1 VSVQQ
6 ISVFVENR
14 EGRVASVTRTL
25 ADAGVNVRAMSMA
38 DAPDF
43 GIFRFV
49 VDDPPKAQ
57 EALRSGGFLIDTTEL
72 VAVEV
77 PDRPGGLADVL
88 AALAAA
94 SLNVEYMYAYQINN
108 LGSAVILFRFEDP
121 VAAARALRQAGSTIV
136 EAIPC

>member
-1 VSVQQ
+1 MSVQQ

-14 EGRVASVTRTL
+14 EGRIASVTRCL

-43 GIFRFV
+43 GIVRFV
-49 VDDPPKAQ
+49 VDAPELART
-57 EALRSGGFLIDTTEL
+57 ALHAGGFLTDTTEL

-88 AALAAA
+88 GALAAA
-94 SLNVEYMYAYQINN
+94 SVNVEYLYAYQINN
-108 LGSAVILFRFEDP
+108 AGAAVILFRFEDP
-121 VAAARALRQAGSTIV
+121 APATQALRRAGSKIV

>member
-1 VSVQQ
+1 MSVQQ

-14 EGRVASVTRTL
+14 EGRVASVTRCL

-49 VDDPPKAQ
+49 VDNPDAARS
-57 EALRSGGFLIDTTEL
+57 ALRSAGFLIDTTEL

-94 SLNVEYMYAYQINN
+94 SVNVEYMYAYQINN
-108 LGSAVILFRFEDP
+108 RGTAVILFRFEN
-121 VAAARALRQAGSTIV
+121 VAAATAALQAAGCKIV

>member
-1 VSVQQ
+1 MSVQQ

-49 VDDPPKAQ
+49 VDDPEKAKQ
-57 EALRSGGFLIDTTEL
+57 ALRASGFLIDTTEL

-77 PDRPGGLADVL
+77 PDEPGGLADVL
-88 AALAAA
+88 AALATA

-121 VAAARALRQAGSTIV
+121 ASATSALRRAGSKIV